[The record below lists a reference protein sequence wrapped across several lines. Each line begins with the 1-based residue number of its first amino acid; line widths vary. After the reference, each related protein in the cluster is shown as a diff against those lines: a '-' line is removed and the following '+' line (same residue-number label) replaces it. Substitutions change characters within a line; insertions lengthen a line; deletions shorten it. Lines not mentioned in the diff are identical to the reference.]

1 MCLFLLEYTALQGN
15 SAAMNGLGC
24 FYASGYGCIKN
35 VQLSF
40 EWSEKSAMLG
50 CSVRC
55 REDLFY
61 FFLMIYYCVLFWCV
75 EIRPSDDI
83 LFLFLKKYFVVL
95 FLVELGCDDQCWSLL

>member
-55 REDLFY
+55 R
-61 FFLMIYYCVLFWCV
+61 
-75 EIRPSDDI
+75 S
-83 LFLFLKKYFVVL
+83 FLFF
-95 FLVELGCDDQCWSLL
+95 F